1 MLHLPTVGVIK
12 VKSKIVS
19 AEFCGRE
26 IGPSQRARIE
36 KKSIRINKKL
46 TRQNLN
52 HILLL
57 LKLENFW
64 KYVEGIM

>member
-26 IGPSQRARIE
+26 IGPSQRARME
-36 KKSIRINKKL
+36 KNQQESTKS
-46 TRQNLN
+46 
-52 HILLL
+52 
-57 LKLENFW
+57 
-64 KYVEGIM
+64 